1 MEMFVRA
8 GVDVSPDLN
17 IWRPIEPQ
25 SDRGRT
31 GRTAL
36 FAGERRVTGPDIIAV
51 MRVLEE
57 RFRQEEGRLNE
68 LDSVLGDGDHGAT
81 MVRGLAAVTQGLDA
95 TERPAG
101 AGAVLTQAAKDFSA
115 ATGGASGTLF
125 SSLFREIGVHSDLE
139 VDADS
144 FGRGLCAATERV
156 MRVGKAAPGD
166 KTMVDALVPAEAAV
180 KSQEPRGDIA
190 CESPARLLPRPQ
202 RDGAAQTNSHGGS
215 ARSRPLCRRRR

>member
-1 MEMFVRA
+1 M
-8 GVDVSPDLN
+8 
-17 IWRPIEPQ
+17 
-25 SDRGRT
+25 
-31 GRTAL
+31 
-36 FAGERRVTGPDIIAV
+36 TGPDIIAV

-180 KSQEPRGDIA
+180 KSQEPRATSLASLLAIA
-190 CESPARLLPRPQ
+190 AAAAE
-202 RDGAAQTNSHGGS
+202 DGAAQTIRMAARRGRARYVEDGGRGHVDPGATS
-215 ARSRPLCRRRR
+215 VALMLRTLAEEAQRSQ